1 MKAFKFLSML
11 LTIISLLS
19 CSGNGSEE
27 IPGPVKPEEKPKTIT
42 VSLSLGGE
50 YMSTSES
57 PMGRSDNASCVYG
70 INVYYKDENSTSWKH
85 YGYGLF
91 DNTDDM
97 KISLIASYKYK
108 FDCTMTEDNVD
119 KVSYTGTILTHQN
132 STQTAVNRGHIY
144 IFSNHNAYN
153 GTGGI
158 QNMSAM
164 RLYRFTMIQDDIY
177 IRDFIPCRRKSD
189 SKVGLFDLVTGQFYT
204 SPVGNFT
211 AGSVVT
217 NKDITAKFLSGGSIQ
232 ARQFIEI

>member
-119 KVSYTGTILTHQN
+119 KVSYTGTSNKYYMLPYSTEYDGYGA
-132 STQTAVNRGHIY
+132 TQTAITNELKYQQQVKNICHK
-144 IFSNHNAYN
+144 
-153 GTGGI
+153 
-158 QNMSAM
+158 
-164 RLYRFTMIQDDIY
+164 L
-177 IRDFIPCRRKSD
+177 K
-189 SKVGLFDLVTGQFYT
+189 KVKLL
-204 SPVGNFT
+204 
-211 AGSVVT
+211 
-217 NKDITAKFLSGGSIQ
+217 L
-232 ARQFIEI
+232 